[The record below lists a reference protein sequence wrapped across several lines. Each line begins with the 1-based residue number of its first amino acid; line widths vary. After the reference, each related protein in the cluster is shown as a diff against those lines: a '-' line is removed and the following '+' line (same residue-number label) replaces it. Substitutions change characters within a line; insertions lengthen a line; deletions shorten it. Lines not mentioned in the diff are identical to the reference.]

1 MRNNFAAVFV
11 LHILMHLTSQSL
23 SLRGTNE
30 NSSKRNSL
38 SELRSTSSPIY
49 ECLFLD
55 PDLPICDEKLWVLTS
70 ISKFFPYFFFH
81 FYFLLPLLIPGEI
94 IICSSKVIYS
104 VLLFFSNDMVK
115 FIIYSE
121 IEVYKSYISI
131 YNMWRNFVWS
141 FRMLKLAEEDWSS
154 DQDNFGK
161 NSGRR
166 STRNVD
172 VSTTDV
178 IVYTIEGCLPSK

>member
-1 MRNNFAAVFV
+1 MGMITFRRRKETFSRTMGTMRNNFAAVFV

-30 NSSKRNSL
+30 NSSKRNN
-38 SELRSTSSPIY
+38 
-49 ECLFLD
+49 
-55 PDLPICDEKLWVLTS
+55 PDLPICDEKL
-70 ISKFFPYFFFH
+70 
-81 FYFLLPLLIPGEI
+81 
-94 IICSSKVIYS
+94 
-104 VLLFFSNDMVK
+104 
-115 FIIYSE
+115 
-121 IEVYKSYISI
+121 
-131 YNMWRNFVWS
+131 
-141 FRMLKLAEEDWSS
+141 MLKLAEEDWSS

-178 IVYTIEGCLPSK
+178 IVYTIEGCLPSKIELVRVTDCT